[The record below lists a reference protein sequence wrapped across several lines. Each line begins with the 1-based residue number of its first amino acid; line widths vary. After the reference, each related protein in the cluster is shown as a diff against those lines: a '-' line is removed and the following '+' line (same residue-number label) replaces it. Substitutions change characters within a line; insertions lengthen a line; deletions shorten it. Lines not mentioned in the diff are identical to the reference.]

1 MAEQFGPYRLDAL
14 LGRGG
19 MGEVHRAYDTVRHR
33 TVALKRL
40 PVERADDPEFQARF
54 RRESALAAQLS
65 EPHIIPIH
73 DFGEIDGQLY
83 IDMRLVEGTD
93 LASVLARDGPMP
105 PRRAIAIIGQVASAL
120 DAAHADG
127 LVHRDV
133 KPSNVIV
140 RGSDEDE
147 FAYLIDFGIAW
158 SAARSTNSAPLTAVG
173 ATIGTLD
180 YMAPERFA
188 AGTIDG
194 RADVY
199 SLACVLFE
207 LLTGRP
213 PFAGSTQLALLHAH
227 LAVEP
232 PRPSTLQADLPSGLD
247 AVVLRGMAKD
257 PAHRHTTAGELV
269 AAARAALRGHTPPP
283 GPRAAPHPAQ
293 PPVQPR
299 PRSQPQPQPPSAPP
313 QTPQPHAWVPPQ
325 RSAAPRVGAHPGPVP
340 PHPPRAAAA
349 VPPGPARPRE
359 LTVALALQAGF
370 VAVGL
375 ITLTVLVAR
384 ETVDHVEPVAN
395 VVGGYIGTFI
405 AVSLVLS
412 VFYLPYLGC
421 ALVAFRGRNW
431 ARIVTTVM
439 SALAVL
445 VLVIVAAAG
454 AAPIGATLLQL
465 VLVGPSIA
473 VHFTSRANS
482 TDLVWALRR
491 FGGAGR

>member
-1 MAEQFGPYRLDAL
+1 VRVAEQFGPYRLDAL

-93 LASVLARDGPMP
+93 LASVVARDGPMP
-105 PRRAIAIIGQVASAL
+105 PRRAVGILGQVASAL

-140 RGSDEDE
+140 RGVDEDE

-158 SAARSTNSAPLTAVG
+158 STTGSTSSAPLTAVG

-232 PRPSTLQADLPSGLD
+232 PRPSTLRAGLPSGLD

-257 PAHRHTTAGELV
+257 PGHRYASAGELV
-269 AAARAALRGHTPPP
+269 AAARASLRGHTPPP
-283 GPRAAPHPAQ
+283 APRPHAAPNTPQPPRTPQPAQ
-293 PPVQPR
+293 QPVWIPPPRSVPPPYGARAGSRPR
-299 PRSQPQPQPPSAPP
+299 PRS
-313 QTPQPHAWVPPQ
+313 PH
-325 RSAAPRVGAHPGPVP
+325 
-340 PHPPRAAAA
+340 AAA
-349 VPPGPARPRE
+349 VPPAPERPRE
-359 LTVALALQAGF
+359 LPAALALQTVFA
-370 VAVGL
+370 AVNL
-375 ITLTVLVAR
+375 ITITALAARDSVSDADPAATVAATYV
-384 ETVDHVEPVAN
+384 
-395 VVGGYIGTFI
+395 GTFI
-405 AVSLVLS
+405 GVSLVLA

-421 ALVAFRGRNW
+421 ALLAFRGRNW

-445 VLVIVAAAG
+445 VLVIVALSGVGAVAAILLLEVVLVAASIALHFTPHARRYFTAVEQARL
-454 AAPIGATLLQL
+454 AAP
-465 VLVGPSIA
+465 
-473 VHFTSRANS
+473 
-482 TDLVWALRR
+482 RR
-491 FGGAGR
+491 